1 MLTTHSGYNDDDE
14 NRLIHHMVVKKDN
27 LDECYR
33 IVFRMARKR
42 GDDFVWSFII
52 KVFLDFYAELNPKM
66 EHFIFKLKEEWK
78 ENIEDEDLKKS
89 DDGDNSD
96 NDDVMLFAYI
106 VKNMFIRKS
115 ISYNVY
121 NARIGVLDY
130 KYTIT
135 KNKSICYSKSDYTL
149 KQLINKYGNKYSVLL
164 NALHSKNIDKV
175 AYKLF
180 THLKSGDDV
189 DILHRIIIDYF
200 SCIYFAFTCD
210 VSMHDV
216 SMQHVEENNMN
227 KPNNRIFE
235 KWKHVKENISSEL
248 YFNYLITIIIHL
260 FADEKNINKSVLFV
274 RPNLDNILV

>member
-1 MLTTHSGYNDDDE
+1 
-14 NRLIHHMVVKKDN
+14 
-27 LDECYR
+27 
-33 IVFRMARKR
+33 
-42 GDDFVWSFII
+42 
-52 KVFLDFYAELNPKM
+52 
-66 EHFIFKLKEEWK
+66 
-78 ENIEDEDLKKS
+78 
-89 DDGDNSD
+89 
-96 NDDVMLFAYI
+96 
-106 VKNMFIRKS
+106 MFIRKS

-210 VSMHDV
+210 VSMRHVSMHDV
-216 SMQHVEENNMN
+216 SVHDVSVQHVSVHDVSVQHVSMHDVSVQHVEENNMN

>member
-1 MLTTHSGYNDDDE
+1 
-14 NRLIHHMVVKKDN
+14 
-27 LDECYR
+27 
-33 IVFRMARKR
+33 MARKR

-216 SMQHVEENNMN
+216 SMYDVSMQHVEENNMN